1 MLRMNYLPFARIRDK
16 GEARNY
22 QWMDIFKELA
32 GEMVE
37 EEPDELVHDLE
48 ADI

>member
-1 MLRMNYLPFARIRDK
+1 MSYIPFARIRDK

-22 QWMDIFKELA
+22 QRADIFEELV
-32 GEMVE
+32 GEILE
-37 EEPDELVHDLE
+37 EGPDELVHDLE

>member
-1 MLRMNYLPFARIRDK
+1 MNYLPFARIRDK

-22 QWMDIFKELA
+22 QWADIFEELA
-32 GEMVE
+32 VE
-37 EEPDELVHDLE
+37 IIEEGPVELVHDLE